1 MDWLESGEHLVPGNH
16 RATVSN
22 IMNYRKSSI
31 KPPSQISPLPL
42 TSPPFQGKK
51 VINPP
56 SPPLS
61 PNYSSLINDIL

>member
-31 KPPSQISPLPL
+31 KPPFSGEESNKSP
-42 TSPPFQGKK
+42 
-51 VINPP
+51 IP
-56 SPPLS
+56 SPIP
-61 PNYSSLINDIL
+61 